1 MDLKGQLDRF
11 KKQQERCQ
19 STLSSINASRAPP
32 SAPSRPSS
40 SSSSSSV
47 PAATSLKP
55 APPVKF
61 SNDTERLQFINSIR
75 KGPVGAQIKRVI
87 ELLFETRQAF
97 TPEQINERCYV
108 DMLSNKAVF
117 DSLRNNPKVYYDGR
131 RFSYKAKHDVKDKN
145 QLLSLIKKYPAG
157 IAAVDLKDAYPNVM
171 DDLQALKASKHI
183 WFLSNADSQE
193 DIAYPNDFKGQIEVD
208 DEFKSLFRDIDIP
221 SDLLDVEKE
230 LQKIGLKPVMNTAQ
244 RRAAAQIQGVSNKPK
259 QKKKKQEI
267 SKRTK
272 LTNAHLPEL
281 FQNLNASSSRN

>member
-131 RFSYKAKHDVKDKN
+131 RFSYKAKHDVKDKKPA
-145 QLLSLIKKYPAG
+145 SL
-157 IAAVDLKDAYPNVM
+157 AY
-171 DDLQALKASKHI
+171 
-183 WFLSNADSQE
+183 QE
-193 DIAYPNDFKGQIEVD
+193 
-208 DEFKSLFRDIDIP
+208 
-221 SDLLDVEKE
+221 
-230 LQKIGLKPVMNTAQ
+230 
-244 RRAAAQIQGVSNKPK
+244 VSCWDC
-259 QKKKKQEI
+259 
-267 SKRTK
+267 SC
-272 LTNAHLPEL
+272 
-281 FQNLNASSSRN
+281 